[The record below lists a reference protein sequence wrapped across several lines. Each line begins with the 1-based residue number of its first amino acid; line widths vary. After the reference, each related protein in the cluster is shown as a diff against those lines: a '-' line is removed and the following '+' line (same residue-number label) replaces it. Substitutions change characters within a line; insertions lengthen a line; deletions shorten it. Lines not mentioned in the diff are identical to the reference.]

1 MLEKNV
7 DKWRMP
13 LISSQVE
20 RISLRKQNREFKYIV
35 SKDIIEKCRE
45 KVELKKQNRITK
57 NCQTNSKDVTHV

>member
-1 MLEKNV
+1 
-7 DKWRMP
+7 MP